1 ADPAKDGWMANP
13 HLPAGQ
19 PESYKFGLGVHL
31 ETGVGL
37 KAVSS
42 PSHAIDV
49 SYASPSSADGKL
61 RDAGGGDRDF
71 GLRYRLAA
79 DKIQAGLLVS
89 PRQPDGDGYFAL
101 MMEPPQRPAP
111 AQIPPREYIFLLDV
125 SGSMHGFPLDTAKAL
140 MRKLLGQLRPTDLF
154 DVALFSGANYVMSP
168 GGSIPATPANVARAV
183 ELVEKQ
189 TGGGGTELMGGLEAS
204 YRIPRGDRGVSRTV
218 VVVTDG
224 YV

>member
-49 SYASPSSADGKL
+49 SYASPSSADVKL

-71 GLRYRLAA
+71 VLRYRLAD
-79 DKIQAGLLVS
+79 DKIETGVLLS
-89 PRQPDGDGYFAL
+89 PRDAAGDGFFAL
-101 MMEPPQRPAP
+101 MMEPPQRPTP
-111 AQIPPREYIFLLDV
+111 NQIPPREYIFLLDV

-140 MRKLLGQLRPTDLF
+140 MRKLLGQLRRTDLF
-154 DVALFSGANYVMSP
+154 DLALFSGANYVMSP
-168 GGSIPATPANVARAV
+168 HGSLAATPANIAAAV

-189 TGGGGTELMGGLEAS
+189 
-204 YRIPRGDRGVSRTV
+204 
-218 VVVTDG
+218 
-224 YV
+224 